1 LYTSLRKSEHLAL
14 MKDTVPGAFGLIMV
28 ALRNEITMAHGRLLD
43 PPETRVGGEGL
54 VPNLSLPHL
63 VKTVSAHCSPD
74 IASCFDNKLQEAK
87 AHCEPMLRWRKKLVG
102 HSDLRTILDPGSG
115 PLPGIDQDA
124 IEEGMRMLAEL
135 VNEIG
140 LYFNDRTTAFD
151 H

>member
-1 LYTSLRKSEHLAL
+1 MPKELIPEFDAINQAVVQLHGQWKLYTSLRKSEHLAL

-74 IASCFDNKLQEAK
+74 IAS
-87 AHCEPMLRWRKKLVG
+87 
-102 HSDLRTILDPGSG
+102 
-115 PLPGIDQDA
+115 
-124 IEEGMRMLAEL
+124 
-135 VNEIG
+135 
-140 LYFNDRTTAFD
+140 
-151 H
+151 